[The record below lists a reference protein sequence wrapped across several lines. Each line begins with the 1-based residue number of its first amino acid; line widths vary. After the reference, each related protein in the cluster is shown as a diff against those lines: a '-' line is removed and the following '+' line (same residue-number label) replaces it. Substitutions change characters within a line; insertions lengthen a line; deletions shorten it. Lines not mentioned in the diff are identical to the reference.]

1 MAKKIKTFTVD
12 ENVYNS
18 VVKLFKKSGAEVSV
32 SLFINNCLEELLV
45 LLQEVDREIKNAPE
59 YTVPLSFIIKSI
71 IDRNNILGIGQD
83 IPEDIRM
90 DILLQFWQEEYES
103 KQKKIPYQLYK
114 HIAGNSVYMLSPDK
128 KYLINKITGESYI
141 PVGENRLV
149 RIGEG
154 KPRRKGMKK

>member
-12 ENVYNS
+12 ENVYSS
-18 VVKLFKKSGAEVSV
+18 VVKLFKKSGAEVSI
-32 SLFINNCLEELLV
+32 SLFLNNCLEELLV
-45 LLQEVDREIKNAPE
+45 LLQEVDRELKDTPE

-83 IPEDIRM
+83 IPDDMRM
-90 DILLQFWQEEYES
+90 DILLKFWQEEYEA
-103 KQKKIPYQLYK
+103 KQIKVPYQLYK
-114 HIAGNSVYMLSPDK
+114 YIAGNSAYMLSPDK
-128 KYLINKITGESYI
+128 KYLIDKTTGESYI

-154 KPRRKGMKK
+154 KPKRKGMKK